1 MSGNKDK
8 DKMSDKLGKFFKKKK
23 NEAKFK
29 LGMSGPGHRLGD
41 TSSTHSSSSSSSSGK
56 PAAPAPRVALS
67 SEARQAGAAALARFD
82 KNDKPSTF
90 GT

>member
-1 MSGNKDK
+1 MSGGKDK

-29 LGMSGPGHRLGD
+29 LGITGPGHRLGD
-41 TSSTHSSSSSSSSGK
+41 TSSVQSSSASSSSGK
-56 PAAPAPRVALS
+56 SAAPAPRVALS
-67 SEARQAGAAALARFD
+67 SEAKQAGAAALARFD
-82 KNDKPSTF
+82 KKETKSTF

>member
-29 LGMSGPGHRLGD
+29 LGMTGPGHRLGD
-41 TSSTHSSSSSSSSGK
+41 TSSGQSSSSSSSK

-67 SEARQAGAAALARFD
+67 SEAKQAGAAALARFD
-82 KNDKPSTF
+82 KKDTSSTF

>member
-1 MSGNKDK
+1 
-8 DKMSDKLGKFFKKKK
+8 MSDKLGKFFKKKK

-29 LGMSGPGHRLGD
+29 LGMTGPGHRLGD
-41 TSSTHSSSSSSSSGK
+41 TSSAQSSSSSSSSK

-67 SEARQAGAAALARFD
+67 SEAKQAGAAALARFD
-82 KNDKPSTF
+82 KKDTSSTF